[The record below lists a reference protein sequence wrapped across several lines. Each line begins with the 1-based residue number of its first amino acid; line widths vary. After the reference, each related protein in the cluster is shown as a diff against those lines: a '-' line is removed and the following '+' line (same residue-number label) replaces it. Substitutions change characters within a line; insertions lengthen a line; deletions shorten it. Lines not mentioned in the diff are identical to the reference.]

1 MSDAEVV
8 PAGRQISWSPPLTW
22 FPRPLREPDNAL
34 KSIAIGWLLAF
45 PASILFAVIIHL
57 IAPNAKAPE
66 FHITG
71 PLAIGLLVFFSPIVE
86 SLIMGG
92 VLLVLLRVLPPT
104 WAVIASAA
112 GWGIAHS
119 LAAPIWGM
127 IIWWPFLIF
136 STLFVIWQVRGF
148 WIGVGVAATTHAL
161 QNLGPSLALAY
172 PHWLHLPG

>member
-1 MSDAEVV
+1 MSDAEAV

-22 FPRPLREPDNAL
+22 FPRSLREPDNAL
-34 KSIAIGWLLAF
+34 KSVAVGWLLAF
-45 PASILFAVIIHL
+45 PASILFSVIIHL

-66 FHITG
+66 FHVTG
-71 PLAIGLLVFFSPIVE
+71 ALAIGLLVFFSPILE

-92 VLLVLLRVLPPT
+92 VLLVLLRFLPPT

-136 STLFVIWQVRGF
+136 STLFVAWRTRSLTLAFVMPMVVHG
-148 WIGVGVAATTHAL
+148 L
-161 QNLGPSLALAY
+161 QNLPPALLVAS
-172 PHWLHLPG
+172 GVS